1 MLSVNTDLILSA
13 TNASDILA
21 IEKLQSLW
29 SGYGQILRV
38 RLQGGSHNSVIV
50 KHIKL
55 PDTAEHPRGWNTQL
69 SHQRKLKSYQVE
81 SYWYQ
86 HYAKRCDELC
96 PTPSCLALE
105 QYENETYLLLSDLAE
120 AGFSELRQTT
130 TAQELYA
137 CISWLAHF
145 HARFLQEAPQGL
157 WLTGSYW
164 HLATRPDELKATKD
178 KQLVKAAPLIDITLR
193 DCPYQTLIHGD
204 AKIANF
210 CFMPENATTE
220 GSTVAAVDFQYVG
233 GGCGIQDLA
242 YFLGSCLSEE
252 ECESLEKELLD
263 YYFLTLTN
271 AVKHNK
277 PKINS
282 EQLEQEWRALYDVAC
297 ADFYRFLAGWS
308 PGHWKLNGYSKRL
321 CQQVTNRL
329 LQSV

>member
-1 MLSVNTDLILSA
+1 MLSINTDFILRA
-13 TNASDILA
+13 TKARDICA

-38 RLQGGSHNSVIV
+38 GLQGGSHKSVIV

-55 PDTAEHPRGWNTQL
+55 PDSAEHPRGWNTQL

-86 HYAKRCDELC
+86 HYAQRCDVFC

-105 QYENETYLLLSDLAE
+105 QDENETYLLLSDLAE
-120 AGFSELRQTT
+120 AGFSELRQTAT
-130 TAQELYA
+130 TQELYA
-137 CISWLAHF
+137 CLSWLAHF
-145 HARFLQEAPQGL
+145 HARFLQEVPKGL

-164 HLATRPDELKATKD
+164 HLATRPDELKATED
-178 KQLVKAAPLIDITLR
+178 KQLVKAAPLIDKALR

-210 CFMPENATTE
+210 CFMPKDSDNTS
-220 GSTVAAVDFQYVG
+220 STVAAVDFQYVG
-233 GGCGIQDLA
+233 GGCGVQDLA

-252 ECESLEKELLD
+252 ECERQEKELLD
-263 YYFLTLTN
+263 YYFLILSN
-271 AVKHNK
+271 AVKQSNAD
-277 PKINS
+277 INS
-282 EQLEQEWRALYDVAC
+282 EHLEQEWRALYDVAC

-308 PGHWKLNGYSKRL
+308 PGHWKLNGYSERL
-321 CQQVTNRL
+321 CQQVIKRL
-329 LQSV
+329 L